1 MSMAS
6 KLLTKYPILMV
17 GLLLMALFLFQLRD
31 KGLLES
37 RRESMT
43 ASSCRAVR
51 VMLNKRIPSNW
62 NSTCEGNNL
71 AVSINFAIDE
81 KSYKDLGN
89 LRAIMY
95 RGLANNLI
103 LISKNS
109 PSDSLE
115 RTDIV
120 RVRMNHSE
128 LEINAVTEGRFLI
141 KLATIKSKEL
151 IKEHLK
157 ATVQVK
163 ESKK

>member
-1 MSMAS
+1 MAS

-31 KGLLES
+31 KGLLQS

-43 ASSCRAVR
+43 ASSCKAVG

-62 NSTCEGNNL
+62 SSSCKGNNL
-71 AVSINFAIDE
+71 IVSINLAIDE
-81 KSYKDLGN
+81 GSYKDVEN

-95 RGLANNLI
+95 RDLANDLI
-103 LISKNS
+103 LIAKNS

-120 RVRMNHSE
+120 RVRMNHSKF
-128 LEINAVTEGRFLI
+128 EINAITEGRFLI
-141 KLATIKSKEL
+141 KLSTIKSTDL

-163 ESKK
+163 ETKK

>member
-1 MSMAS
+1 MAS

-17 GLLLMALFLFQLRD
+17 GILLMALFLFQLRD

-43 ASSCRAVR
+43 ASSCRAVG

-62 NSTCEGNNL
+62 SSTCKGNNL
-71 AVSINFAIDE
+71 AISINFAIDD
-81 KSYKDLGN
+81 KSYKDVEN
-89 LRAIMY
+89 LKAIMY
-95 RGLANNLI
+95 RDLANNLI
-103 LISKNS
+103 LIAKNS

-120 RVRMNHSE
+120 SVKMNHSKF
-128 LEINAVTEGRFLI
+128 EINAITEGKFLI
-141 KLATIKSKEL
+141 KLSTIKSKEL

>member
-1 MSMAS
+1 MAS
-6 KLLTKYPILMV
+6 KLLTKYPILAV
-17 GLLLMALFLFQLRD
+17 GILLMTLFLFQLRD
-31 KGLLES
+31 KGIFQS

-43 ASSCRAVR
+43 ASSCKAVG

-62 NSTCEGNNL
+62 DSTCEGNNL
-71 AVSINFAIDE
+71 AISINFAIEE
-81 KSYKDLGN
+81 KNFKDVEN

-95 RGLANNLI
+95 RDLANDLI
-103 LISKNS
+103 LIAKNS

-120 RVRMNHSE
+120 RVRMNHSK
-128 LEINAVTEGRFLI
+128 LEINAVTEGRFI
-141 KLATIKSKEL
+141 VKLSTIKSAEL

-163 ESKK
+163 ELKK